1 MIFIFYKD
9 LLFTIQNWYAIYLKM
24 TLFDIFINITYRNSI
39 HCYFLVYVKFL
50 RNLFRVSRGVSENTE
65 AIHVKSHNEVTPF
78 IDSARKSMK
87 GNAEG
92 ESSHYKVLPQ
102 YLIDEV
108 FTGRILLL

>member
-1 MIFIFYKD
+1 
-9 LLFTIQNWYAIYLKM
+9 M
-24 TLFDIFINITYRNSI
+24 TLSDIFINITYRNSI

-92 ESSHYKVLPQ
+92 ESNHYKVLPQ